1 MAHYDIALK
10 RNYEIIS
17 IQFNSVGVIF
27 SIFSVEVV
35 HLAKFSSSFLPLNNK
50 LSLSKKEEEGPGV
63 KISKSNAYDFY
74 NAEKTYQNVKT
85 LARKKE
91 GLTKN

>member
-1 MAHYDIALK
+1 M
-10 RNYEIIS
+10 
-17 IQFNSVGVIF
+17 V
-27 SIFSVEVV
+27 
-35 HLAKFSSSFLPLNNK
+35 
-50 LSLSKKEEEGPGV
+50 EEGPGV
-63 KISKSNAYDFY
+63 KISQSNGYDFY